1 MQLYTHSN
9 ECCSLVTKIPLGC
22 QFHTPHPKMRGTHNF
37 TPHTWSQ
44 DIIVKL
50 PFFQTGLFTL
60 GYYPALTLL
69 VSWEDIRVILT
80 GPIWKLTPESEVIVT
95 KFRGEQ
101 CPHLYHASDATLRG
115 NSTFP
120 FESFCIWFNLRRKQ
134 SAETKHPL
142 CSLLFALCT
151 WDKRMDCQLL

>member
-1 MQLYTHSN
+1 MEHITSHTTHA
-9 ECCSLVTKIPLGC
+9 K
-22 QFHTPHPKMRGTHNF
+22 
-37 TPHTWSQ
+37 Q
-44 DIIVKL
+44 DLIVKL
-50 PFFQTGLFTL
+50 PFFQTVFTL
-60 GYYPALTLL
+60 GDYPALTLL

-80 GPIWKLTPESEVIVT
+80 GPICKLTPESEVIVT

-142 CSLLFALCT
+142 CSLLFALCS
-151 WDKRMDCQLL
+151 LLFAHEINAWTANYYNMCVINESNVGNFMTDR